1 MANINQKVQESQK
14 AAAQAA
20 PVTATTTTA
29 VQPGAP
35 MSAGLKAI
43 DRDFIEQA
51 TLNKARKLGVSY
63 INVAKTPINPDLLRL
78 LEPDVAQKALIMPF
92 FSVGK
97 RLRIAVADPNNP
109 ETKKIIDSLKAQKY
123 LINVNLASVEGL
135 KDAFKL
141 YESDQY
147 KMKKKIET
155 QYKEKDVKEYEKELT
170 KLSQLGSKLDEVTA
184 EEGVQLVNLG
194 ALKTGASDIHYEPE
208 ENAVRVRFRI
218 DGVLHKVFDVS
229 HGTYRNL
236 ANQIKYM
243 SKMKLNINN
252 VAQDGRYSFV
262 ANKRKVD
269 VRVSDIPTHF
279 GESFVMRLLDSQ
291 KSLLT
296 YEQMGFTGSYLQKME
311 ELEKL
316 SHGMILCTGPTGS
329 GKTTTLYS
337 ILGNLNNEETKI
349 ITLEDPVEYNLQ
361 GIAQSQINEKRGYG
375 FADGLR
381 AVLRQDPDVVMI
393 GEIRDLDTAQ
403 TASQAALTGHVVL
416 STLHTNSAVET
427 IPRLINMG
435 LPSFMVAPALHTI
448 IAQRLV
454 RRICDDCKKMAP
466 IPESKSKELSE
477 AIERINRVRPNL
489 KLVLPKELPEPVGC
503 DKCSHTGYK
512 GRISIA
518 EILKMDFEIRE
529 LILKEA
535 SSNDILLA
543 IRKKGFLSIR
553 EDGMVKVVQGLT
565 TLEEVYR
572 VTNIAI

>member
-1 MANINQKVQESQK
+1 MANINQKIQDSQK
-14 AAAQAA
+14 TAASSAGAG
-20 PVTATTTTA
+20 TATATK
-29 VQPGAP
+29 PGAP

-63 INVAKTPINPDLLRL
+63 INVSKTPINPDLLKL
-78 LEPDVAQKALIMPF
+78 LEPEIAQKAMIMPF

-97 RLRIAVADPNNP
+97 RLRVAVADPGNA
-109 ETKKIIDSLKAQKY
+109 ETKKIIAGLKAQKY
-123 LINVNLASVEGL
+123 LININLASKEGL

-147 KMKKKIET
+147 KLKKKVET
-155 QYKEKDVKEYEKELT
+155 QYAEKDVKEYEQELT
-170 KLSQLGSKLDEVTA
+170 KLNELGKKLEDITA

-208 ENAVRVRFRI
+208 EHAVRVRFRI
-218 DGVLHKVFDVS
+218 DGVLHKVFEVS
-229 HGTYRNL
+229 HGTYKNL

-252 VAQDGRYSFV
+252 IAQDGRYSFT
-262 ANKRKVD
+262 ANERKVD

-296 YEQMGFTGSYLQKME
+296 YEQMGFSGSYLQKMKDIE
-311 ELEKL
+311 TL
-316 SHGMILCTGPTGS
+316 SHGMVLCTGPTGS

-337 ILGNLNNEETKI
+337 ILGNLNNDETKI
-349 ITLEDPVEYNLQ
+349 ITLEDPVEYNLA
-361 GIAQSQINEKRGYG
+361 GVAQSQINEKRGYG

-381 AVLRQDPDVVMI
+381 AVLRQDPDCVMI

-403 TASQAALTGHVVL
+403 TASQASLTGHVVL

-435 LPSFMVAPALHTI
+435 LPPFMVAPSLHTI

-454 RRICDDCKKMAP
+454 RRICPDCMKMSP
-466 IPESKSKELSE
+466 IPESKSKELAE

-489 KLVLPKELPEPVGC
+489 KLVMPKELPEVVGC
-503 DKCSHTGYK
+503 EKCSHTGYS
-512 GRISIA
+512 GRVSIA
-518 EILKMDFEIRE
+518 EILRMDFEIRE

-543 IRKKGFLSIR
+543 IRKKGFLSLR